1 MVVQS
6 TAVKSIDQNRN
17 DTTANNGLLL
27 RKDQYEVILNFS
39 QKLMRATLHTLI
51 QSQNQGRML
60 RFPQRTQ
67 DKRFSEGE
75 RSDNLELSDPVAFQL
90 DLLDVAEPQNA
101 PDGGKRHKVDL
112 TTHKTSH
119 LNFFHVP
126 V

>member
-67 DKRFSEGE
+67 DKRFSGGE
-75 RSDNLELSDPVAFQL
+75 RSDNLELSDPMAFQL

-101 PDGGKRHKVDL
+101 PDGGKG
-112 TTHKTSH
+112 TQS
-119 LNFFHVP
+119 
-126 V
+126 